1 MIDFLKPIEK
11 WVSGKS
17 KKELQRYLLIYLASI
32 VMLAAILIYWQHS
45 QILALKKKILYTN
58 TQRNEACEILTQ
70 DEEVKQQ
77 KNIVDKTLKER
88 KQFKLQHY
96 FEHTINKLGL
106 LNNLKKHDPFV
117 SNLEHLRS
125 QGYSE
130 VRVEASL
137 VNLNTKQL
145 VELLDEI
152 ERNTIIYIK
161 YLEITKSGKAPV
173 IDVLLTIATL
183 QLDKAQVM
191 G

>member
-1 MIDFLKPIEK
+1 MIDILKPIENLIATL
-11 WVSGKS
+11 S
-17 KKELQRYLLIYLASI
+17 KKELQRYLMIYLAS
-32 VMLAAILIYWQHS
+32 VMLLAGLLIYWQYS
-45 QILALKKKILYTN
+45 AALALNKKILYTN
-58 TQRNEACEILTQ
+58 TQRNEAREILTQ
-70 DEEVKQQ
+70 DEEVQQQ

-88 KQFKLQHY
+88 KKFKLQHY
-96 FEHTINKLGL
+96 FEHTISKLGL
-106 LNNLKKHDPFV
+106 QNNLKKHDPFV

-137 VNLNTKQL
+137 VSLNTKQL

-183 QLDKAQVM
+183 QLDKAEVT

>member
-1 MIDFLKPIEK
+1 MIDILKPIERF
-11 WVSGKS
+11 VAALS
-17 KKELQRYLLIYLASI
+17 KAEFKRYLLTYLTSVTI
-32 VMLAAILIYWQHS
+32 LAVILIYWQYS
-45 QILALKKKILYTN
+45 QGSAIKKKIFVAN
-58 TQRNEACEILTQ
+58 QQREQVSDILTQ
-70 DEEVKQQ
+70 DQEVQQQ
-77 KNIVDKTLKER
+77 KNIVDRALKER
-88 KQFKLQHY
+88 KKVKLLDY
-96 FEHTINKLGL
+96 FEHTVNKLNL
-106 LNNLKKHDPFV
+106 QSNLKKNDPFV

-137 VNLNTKQL
+137 INLNTKQL

-183 QLDKAQVM
+183 QLDKDEVIK
-191 G
+191 